1 MFHYIFRACCPAT
14 VWRSAVRAAL
24 QDGQRQVVD
33 RLLKH
38 AHAAHFRFDYRQT
51 HRPRQSRFGHALHSA
66 PVTKSTGGNG
76 GDVDCDSEEYRGDVQ
91 NNVFDHDD
99 DDDED
104 TLTWGPDSVVP
115 SSVLTDEPPSLIS
128 YSSSCPTAAA
138 EDSWGEKLPQLL
150 EEEGS
155 SLIRNCW

>member
-150 EEEGS
+150 EGS